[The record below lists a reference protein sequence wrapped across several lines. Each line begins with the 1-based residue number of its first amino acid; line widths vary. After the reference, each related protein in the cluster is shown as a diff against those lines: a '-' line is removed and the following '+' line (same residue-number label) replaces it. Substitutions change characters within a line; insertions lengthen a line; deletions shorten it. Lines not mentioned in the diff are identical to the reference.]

1 LYWQT
6 RRTSLVLTNLSYLS
20 TRAFTWS
27 WPRPGLHQATTSIL
41 LAPQDH
47 WRCSVAETCTKQDQ
61 IYATVTPQ
69 HSNRAAGLDLA
80 AWAIVF
86 RPASKEDA
94 CAGSSRSIVASR
106 QSALQNGIDGARKFD
121 ACAETTTREDQDPR

>member
-1 LYWQT
+1 MANPSNLFGIDKPVVPVNASIHRVVASPRVVPSYDLDTT
-6 RRTSLVLTNLSYLS
+6 RPTGSLALFCG
-20 TRAFTWS
+20 RD
-27 WPRPGLHQATTSIL
+27 I
-41 LAPQDH
+41 
-47 WRCSVAETCTKQDQ
+47 EQDQ